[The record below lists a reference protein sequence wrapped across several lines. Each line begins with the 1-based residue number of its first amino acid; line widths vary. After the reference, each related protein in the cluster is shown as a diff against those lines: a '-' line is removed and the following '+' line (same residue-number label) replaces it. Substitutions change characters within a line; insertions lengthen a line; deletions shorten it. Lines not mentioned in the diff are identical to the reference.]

1 MLYVCNS
8 VLWCV
13 DADEANEI
21 AILEGNDVA
30 EEACQN
36 VDEIA
41 QVDDDLLPVVEA
53 EKEAIG
59 LQITSYKS
67 YLEISIHQI
76 IIILF
81 LFSTIL
87 HLYNTCAAVELVYHL
102 VQHPDGDSDYT
113 SDCDSSNDDADEVF
127 HRLAKY

>member
-1 MLYVCNS
+1 MQCSMLYVCNS

-21 AILEGNDVA
+21 AMLEGNEVA

-67 YLEISIHQI
+67 YLE
-76 IIILF
+76 
-81 LFSTIL
+81 
-87 HLYNTCAAVELVYHL
+87 
-102 VQHPDGDSDYT
+102 
-113 SDCDSSNDDADEVF
+113 
-127 HRLAKY
+127 

>member
-1 MLYVCNS
+1 M
-8 VLWCV
+8 
-13 DADEANEI
+13 
-21 AILEGNDVA
+21 LEGNQVA

-59 LQITSYKS
+59 LEITSYKS
-67 YLEISIHQI
+67 YLEKSSHQI
-76 IIILF
+76 MIILF

-87 HLYNTCAAVELVYHL
+87 LLCNTGAAVELVYHL
-102 VQHPDGDSDYT
+102 VEHPGGDSDYG
-113 SDCDSSNDDADEVF
+113 SDCDRSNDNADEVLD
-127 HRLAKY
+127 RLSKY

>member
-13 DADEANEI
+13 GADEANEI
-21 AILEGNDVA
+21 AMLEGHEVA
-30 EEACQN
+30 GEACQN

-59 LQITSYKS
+59 LQIT
-67 YLEISIHQI
+67 
-76 IIILF
+76 
-81 LFSTIL
+81 
-87 HLYNTCAAVELVYHL
+87 
-102 VQHPDGDSDYT
+102 
-113 SDCDSSNDDADEVF
+113 
-127 HRLAKY
+127 